1 MVTGRNSVSELS
13 LKSYSHFLF
22 LLPYDIIPTVV
33 LSSCSL
39 PLYIIL
45 VSRDFVILSG
55 KLMSVLHRKEDIN
68 ISQDLSKEKKK
79 YAVFQQ
85 SLDFFANNTS
95 ITAGSKQS
103 AIKQQNCTTQWSHC
117 FFSIKIIIFKFNIIS
132 YAIHVQCPQS
142 M

>member
-103 AIKQQNCTTQWSHC
+103 AIK
-117 FFSIKIIIFKFNIIS
+117 
-132 YAIHVQCPQS
+132 
-142 M
+142 

>member
-1 MVTGRNSVSELS
+1 MTSFPQLFS
-13 LKSYSHFLF
+13 LLALF
-22 LLPYDIIPTVV
+22 LYI
-33 LSSCSL
+33 
-39 PLYIIL
+39 LYL
-45 VSRDFVILSG
+45 LAGTFVILSG

-103 AIKQQNCTTQWSHC
+103 AIK
-117 FFSIKIIIFKFNIIS
+117 
-132 YAIHVQCPQS
+132 
-142 M
+142 